1 MLQMIS
7 RRLFLGIITVF
18 LVSVIIFTGV
28 EILPGDAC
36 TAFLERD
43 AHGKLLENCR
53 IEQGL
58 NAPAISRYV
67 DWVSGALVGD
77 LGTTLN
83 GQKKII
89 DLVGFRLRNTL
100 LLASMATLIGV
111 PLALFLGVVAALW
124 RDRAADLTIST
135 FTIGAMSIPEFVLA
149 TLLILVFSI
158 WLGWIPGFVL
168 TSYDAPLGEFFPAI
182 FLPVIVL
189 TLVMTAHIL
198 RTVRSSVI
206 EAMASDYAQMATL
219 KGVPYW
225 RIVFRHVLPNALL
238 PVINVVALTIAWLLG
253 GVVVI
258 ESVFN
263 YPGLGRMMIDSIS
276 DRDLPVTQAIALI
289 IASVYVAVNLTA
301 DILTM
306 MANPRLRTL
315 HTRRR

>member
-1 MLQMIS
+1 
-7 RRLFLGIITVF
+7 LFLGIITVF

-158 WLGWIPGFVL
+158 WLGWIPGIVL

>member
-1 MLQMIS
+1 M
-7 RRLFLGIITVF
+7 
-18 LVSVIIFTGV
+18 
-28 EILPGDAC
+28 
-36 TAFLERD
+36 
-43 AHGKLLENCR
+43 
-53 IEQGL
+53 
-58 NAPAISRYV
+58 
-67 DWVSGALVGD
+67 
-77 LGTTLN
+77 
-83 GQKKII
+83 
-89 DLVGFRLRNTL
+89 
-100 LLASMATLIGV
+100 IGV

-158 WLGWIPGFVL
+158 WLGWIPGIVL
-168 TSYDAPLGEFFPAI
+168 TSYDASLGEFFPAI